1 MSVQAIDRIQPL
13 WTDLQTEGMRL
24 DAGAEVGGTRRT
36 QPTLFSDIFQSA
48 IDRVRETDAA
58 KNEVAYQL
66 ATGQLD
72 NPAALMTSITEAQ
85 ASLELL
91 IQLRN
96 KAVESYN
103 ELQRVRF
110 AGAGGNKC
118 AGENKRIPGQGGR
131 LVEGGREK
139 GEALPDSRP
148 DCGRGCRCSRIGDA
162 DEPALY
168 DPVHRAQSDG
178 IK

>member
-1 MSVQAIDRIQPL
+1 MDGLADRGHAP
-13 WTDLQTEGMRL
+13 GCGRGSGRYP
-24 DAGAEVGGTRRT
+24 AY

-103 ELQRVRF
+103 ELM
-110 AGAGGNKC
+110 
-118 AGENKRIPGQGGR
+118 R
-131 LVEGGREK
+131 LSV
-139 GEALPDSRP
+139 
-148 DCGRGCRCSRIGDA
+148 
-162 DEPALY
+162 
-168 DPVHRAQSDG
+168 
-178 IK
+178 

>member
-13 WTDLQTEGMRL
+13 WTDFQTEGMRL
-24 DAGAEVGGTRRT
+24 DAGAEVGGT

-103 ELQRVRF
+103 ELM
-110 AGAGGNKC
+110 
-118 AGENKRIPGQGGR
+118 R
-131 LVEGGREK
+131 LSV
-139 GEALPDSRP
+139 
-148 DCGRGCRCSRIGDA
+148 
-162 DEPALY
+162 
-168 DPVHRAQSDG
+168 
-178 IK
+178 

>member
-48 IDRVRETDAA
+48 IDRVRE
-58 KNEVAYQL
+58 VAYQL

-103 ELQRVRF
+103 ELM
-110 AGAGGNKC
+110 
-118 AGENKRIPGQGGR
+118 R
-131 LVEGGREK
+131 LSV
-139 GEALPDSRP
+139 
-148 DCGRGCRCSRIGDA
+148 
-162 DEPALY
+162 
-168 DPVHRAQSDG
+168 
-178 IK
+178 

>member
-72 NPAALMTSITEAQ
+72 NPAALMTSITEAVSYTHLTLPTN
-85 ASLELL
+85 SL
-91 IQLRN
+91 
-96 KAVESYN
+96 V
-103 ELQRVRF
+103 
-110 AGAGGNKC
+110 
-118 AGENKRIPGQGGR
+118 
-131 LVEGGREK
+131 
-139 GEALPDSRP
+139 
-148 DCGRGCRCSRIGDA
+148 
-162 DEPALY
+162 
-168 DPVHRAQSDG
+168 
-178 IK
+178 

>member
-72 NPAALMTSITEAQ
+72 NPAAL
-85 ASLELL
+85 ASYLFSLSRMKVL
-91 IQLRN
+91 SSPGVISTTASWTPS
-96 KAVESYN
+96 K
-103 ELQRVRF
+103 QRTTAAMR
-110 AGAGGNKC
+110 
-118 AGENKRIPGQGGR
+118 
-131 LVEGGREK
+131 
-139 GEALPDSRP
+139 SW
-148 DCGRGCRCSRIGDA
+148 S
-162 DEPALY
+162 
-168 DPVHRAQSDG
+168 S
-178 IK
+178 

>member
-48 IDRVRETDAA
+48 IDAA

-103 ELQRVRF
+103 ELM
-110 AGAGGNKC
+110 
-118 AGENKRIPGQGGR
+118 R
-131 LVEGGREK
+131 LSV
-139 GEALPDSRP
+139 
-148 DCGRGCRCSRIGDA
+148 
-162 DEPALY
+162 
-168 DPVHRAQSDG
+168 
-178 IK
+178 

>member
-66 ATGQLD
+66 ATGQL
-72 NPAALMTSITEAQ
+72 
-85 ASLELL
+85 L

-103 ELQRVRF
+103 ELM
-110 AGAGGNKC
+110 
-118 AGENKRIPGQGGR
+118 R
-131 LVEGGREK
+131 LSV
-139 GEALPDSRP
+139 
-148 DCGRGCRCSRIGDA
+148 
-162 DEPALY
+162 
-168 DPVHRAQSDG
+168 
-178 IK
+178 

>member
-58 KNEVAYQL
+58 KNEVA
-66 ATGQLD
+66 TGQLD

-103 ELQRVRF
+103 ELM
-110 AGAGGNKC
+110 
-118 AGENKRIPGQGGR
+118 R
-131 LVEGGREK
+131 LSV
-139 GEALPDSRP
+139 
-148 DCGRGCRCSRIGDA
+148 
-162 DEPALY
+162 
-168 DPVHRAQSDG
+168 
-178 IK
+178 

>member
-1 MSVQAIDRIQPL
+1 
-13 WTDLQTEGMRL
+13 MRRGSGRYPAYPA
-24 DAGAEVGGTRRT
+24 DPG
-36 QPTLFSDIFQSA
+36 FSDIFQSA

-72 NPAALMTSITEAQ
+72 NPAGADDFPSRRAQ

-103 ELQRVRF
+103 ELM
-110 AGAGGNKC
+110 
-118 AGENKRIPGQGGR
+118 R
-131 LVEGGREK
+131 LSV
-139 GEALPDSRP
+139 
-148 DCGRGCRCSRIGDA
+148 
-162 DEPALY
+162 
-168 DPVHRAQSDG
+168 
-178 IK
+178 

>member
-24 DAGAEVGGTRRT
+24 DVGGTRRT

-103 ELQRVRF
+103 ELM
-110 AGAGGNKC
+110 
-118 AGENKRIPGQGGR
+118 R
-131 LVEGGREK
+131 LSV
-139 GEALPDSRP
+139 
-148 DCGRGCRCSRIGDA
+148 
-162 DEPALY
+162 
-168 DPVHRAQSDG
+168 
-178 IK
+178 

>member
-24 DAGAEVGGTRRT
+24 DAGAEVGRT

-103 ELQRVRF
+103 ELM
-110 AGAGGNKC
+110 
-118 AGENKRIPGQGGR
+118 R
-131 LVEGGREK
+131 LSV
-139 GEALPDSRP
+139 
-148 DCGRGCRCSRIGDA
+148 
-162 DEPALY
+162 
-168 DPVHRAQSDG
+168 
-178 IK
+178 

>member
-48 IDRVRETDAA
+48 I
-58 KNEVAYQL
+58 EVAYQL

-103 ELQRVRF
+103 ELM
-110 AGAGGNKC
+110 
-118 AGENKRIPGQGGR
+118 R
-131 LVEGGREK
+131 LSV
-139 GEALPDSRP
+139 
-148 DCGRGCRCSRIGDA
+148 
-162 DEPALY
+162 
-168 DPVHRAQSDG
+168 
-178 IK
+178 

>member
-72 NPAALMTSITEAQ
+72 NPAALMTSIT

-103 ELQRVRF
+103 ELM
-110 AGAGGNKC
+110 
-118 AGENKRIPGQGGR
+118 R
-131 LVEGGREK
+131 LSV
-139 GEALPDSRP
+139 
-148 DCGRGCRCSRIGDA
+148 
-162 DEPALY
+162 
-168 DPVHRAQSDG
+168 
-178 IK
+178 

>member
-24 DAGAEVGGTRRT
+24 GAEVGGTRRT

-103 ELQRVRF
+103 ELM
-110 AGAGGNKC
+110 
-118 AGENKRIPGQGGR
+118 R
-131 LVEGGREK
+131 LSV
-139 GEALPDSRP
+139 
-148 DCGRGCRCSRIGDA
+148 
-162 DEPALY
+162 
-168 DPVHRAQSDG
+168 
-178 IK
+178 

>member
-48 IDRVRETDAA
+48 IDRVRETAAA

-103 ELQRVRF
+103 ELM
-110 AGAGGNKC
+110 
-118 AGENKRIPGQGGR
+118 R
-131 LVEGGREK
+131 LSV
-139 GEALPDSRP
+139 
-148 DCGRGCRCSRIGDA
+148 
-162 DEPALY
+162 
-168 DPVHRAQSDG
+168 
-178 IK
+178 

>member
-13 WTDLQTEGMRL
+13 WTDFADRGHAP

-48 IDRVRETDAA
+48 IDRVRERTRP

-103 ELQRVRF
+103 ELM
-110 AGAGGNKC
+110 
-118 AGENKRIPGQGGR
+118 R
-131 LVEGGREK
+131 LSV
-139 GEALPDSRP
+139 
-148 DCGRGCRCSRIGDA
+148 
-162 DEPALY
+162 
-168 DPVHRAQSDG
+168 
-178 IK
+178 

>member
-72 NPAALMTSITEAQ
+72 NPAALLQTTHFWLLKACVLLFCF
-85 ASLELL
+85 SL
-91 IQLRN
+91 
-96 KAVESYN
+96 Y
-103 ELQRVRF
+103 LQ
-110 AGAGGNKC
+110 G
-118 AGENKRIPGQGGR
+118 KR
-131 LVEGGREK
+131 
-139 GEALPDSRP
+139 A
-148 DCGRGCRCSRIGDA
+148 A
-162 DEPALY
+162 EP
-168 DPVHRAQSDG
+168 
-178 IK
+178 

>member
-13 WTDLQTEGMRL
+13 WTDLQTEGM
-24 DAGAEVGGTRRT
+24 
-36 QPTLFSDIFQSA
+36 PTLFSDIFQSA
-48 IDRVRETDAA
+48 IDRVREPDAA

-103 ELQRVRF
+103 ELM
-110 AGAGGNKC
+110 
-118 AGENKRIPGQGGR
+118 R
-131 LVEGGREK
+131 LSV
-139 GEALPDSRP
+139 
-148 DCGRGCRCSRIGDA
+148 
-162 DEPALY
+162 
-168 DPVHRAQSDG
+168 
-178 IK
+178 

>member
-66 ATGQLD
+66 GYRANWTTRRRCDFHHG
-72 NPAALMTSITEAQ
+72 
-85 ASLELL
+85 
-91 IQLRN
+91 
-96 KAVESYN
+96 
-103 ELQRVRF
+103 
-110 AGAGGNKC
+110 GAGV
-118 AGENKRIPGQGGR
+118 AGT
-131 LVEGGREK
+131 V
-139 GEALPDSRP
+139 DS
-148 DCGRGCRCSRIGDA
+148 
-162 DEPALY
+162 
-168 DPVHRAQSDG
+168 AQ
-178 IK
+178 K